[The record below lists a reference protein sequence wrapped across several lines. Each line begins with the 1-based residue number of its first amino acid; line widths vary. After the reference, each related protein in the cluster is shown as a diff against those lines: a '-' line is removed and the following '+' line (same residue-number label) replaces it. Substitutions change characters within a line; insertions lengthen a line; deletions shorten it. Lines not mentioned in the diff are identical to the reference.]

1 MNDIGVRLR
10 SERTRLGFNQ
20 SDFGA
25 LGGVQKLAQI
35 KYEKGDRFPN
45 ADYLQAVANAGADI
59 QYIVTGKKS
68 VAEPKR
74 VGWRV
79 EFENG
84 AVGWTLGDPA
94 GRRRRNY
101 RPRPGNIFLII
112 LGNGH
117 SRPRN

>member
-84 AVGWTLGDPA
+84 AVELHLGENEPSA
-94 GRRRRNY
+94 GRWAT
-101 RPRPGNIFLII
+101 PLVEGGETIDLDPEAF
-112 LGNGH
+112 
-117 SRPRN
+117 S